1 MKKEVKNKVKEIAE
15 YAGLGIEEMGK
26 DEGIRIDAYTIM
38 KKQQGRTDPFVRVL
52 QEFASAVVNHDFSK
66 NTYRVMML
74 FFSTCQYGN
83 FVNMDIKTISDTL
96 QITERNTIDA
106 VKKLCENNI
115 IIKVENLQDRRR
127 NDYFLNPLAIWKGQT
142 EDRRKT
148 VKKLMDN
155 ETQLNLFQPPVKK
168 IQEKK

>member
-1 MKKEVKNKVKEIAE
+1 MKKEEKNKLKDIGD
-15 YAGLGIEEMGK
+15 YAGLGIEEMGR

-52 QEFASAVVNHDFSK
+52 QEFAGAVINHDFSK
-66 NTYRVMML
+66 NTFRVMFL

-83 FVNMDIKTISDTL
+83 YVMIDIKTISETL
-96 QITERNTIDA
+96 QITERNTIQA
-106 VKKLCENNI
+106 VKILCENKI
-115 IIKVENLQDRRR
+115 IIKVENVQDRRR

-148 VKKLMDN
+148 VKKLIDN
-155 ETQLNLFQPPVKK
+155 KTQLDLFPKGIKELPEK
-168 IQEKK
+168 I

>member
-1 MKKEVKNKVKEIAE
+1 MKKEEKNKLKDIGD
-15 YAGLGIEEMGK
+15 YAGLGIEEMGR

-52 QEFASAVVNHDFSK
+52 QEFAAAVINHDFSK
-66 NTYRVMML
+66 NTFRVMFL

-83 FVNMDIKTISDTL
+83 FVMIDIKTISETL
-96 QITERNTIDA
+96 QITERNTIQA
-106 VKKLCENNI
+106 VKILCDNNI
-115 IIKVENLQDRRR
+115 IIKVENVQDRRR

-155 ETQLNLFQPPVKK
+155 KTQLDLFPKGIKELPEK
-168 IQEKK
+168 I

>member
-1 MKKEVKNKVKEIAE
+1 MKKEVKSKVKEIAD

-26 DEGIRIDAYTIM
+26 DEGLRIDAITIM

-52 QEFASAVVNHDFSK
+52 QEFASAVVNHEFSK

-74 FFSTCQYGN
+74 FFSTCQYQN
-83 FVNMDIKTISDTL
+83 FVNMDIKTISETL
-96 QITERNTIDA
+96 QITERNTIEA

-115 IIKVENLQDRRR
+115 IIKVENLTDRRR
-127 NDYFLNPLAIWKGQT
+127 NDYFLNPLAVWKGQT

-148 VKKLMDN
+148 VKKLTDSK
-155 ETQLNLFQPPVKK
+155 TQLNLFPNSVKGLL
-168 IQEKK
+168 EGE

>member
-52 QEFASAVVNHDFSK
+52 QEFAAAVINHDFSK
-66 NTYRVMML
+66 NTYRVMFL
-74 FFSTCQYGN
+74 FFSTCEYGN
-83 FVNMDIKTISDTL
+83 FVMIDIKTISEIL
-96 QITERNTIDA
+96 QITERNTIQA
-106 VKKLCENNI
+106 VKILCENNI
-115 IIKVENLQDRRR
+115 IIKVENVQDRRR

-142 EDRRKT
+142 EDRRKSL
-148 VKKLMDN
+148 KKLMDN
-155 ETQLNLFQPPVKK
+155 ETQLNLFQPSVKK
-168 IQEKK
+168 IDEKI